1 MFQPWKTA
9 SQTVAHRLLPYGSA
23 PYGMF
28 FSFNPYLQR
37 VTHQHLTC
45 ADFVTL
51 PEAKLGYL
59 TASFIRN
66 PYDRA
71 YSGFLQLQ
79 EDAQKQPGAD
89 FEPTW
94 IGSLVRSQIAD
105 NYAQLKAANFH
116 FDDWMALLRDEQIY
130 DIGRNTNFPL
140 HPACYWTHYGTTQ
153 LVEFLGRVE
162 TFESDFERFRT
173 LVKIEHADF
182 SLHNVRDLIGG
193 SLINKFG
200 YRYTDRMA
208 RKSVDKI
215 NNLFANDFELFGYD
229 KLAG

>member
-1 MFQPWKTA
+1 
-9 SQTVAHRLLPYGSA
+9 
-23 PYGMF
+23 MF

-37 VTHQHLTC
+37 VVHQHLTC
-45 ADFVTL
+45 ADYVAL

-59 TASFIRN
+59 TASFIRY

-79 EDAQKQPGAD
+79 EDARRQPGAN

-94 IGSLVRSQIAD
+94 IGNLVRSQIAD

-116 FDDWMALLRDEQIY
+116 FDDWIAQLRDEQIL
-130 DIGRNTNFPL
+130 DIGRNTNFPF
-140 HPACYWTHYGTTQ
+140 HPAYYWTHHGTTQ

-162 TFESDFERFRT
+162 TFESDFERFRA
-173 LVKIEHADF
+173 LVKIEQADF
-182 SLHNVRDLIGG
+182 SSHNVRDLVVG

-200 YRYTDRMA
+200 YRYIDRMA
-208 RKSVDKI
+208 GKSVDKI
-215 NNLFANDFELFGYD
+215 NNLFAKDFEFFGYD
-229 KLAG
+229 KLKG